1 MELQLF
7 GINHKTSDVSER
19 EKFIINESNQI
30 LLDSHLKNIF
40 NAKLESMYAP
50 AKYIVI
56 VRNPSKI
63 ARLDY
68 IMLTDL

>member
-30 LLDSHLKNIF
+30 LLDNHLKNIF
-40 NAKLESMYAP
+40 NDKLESLGELSLLP
-50 AKYIVI
+50 PIK
-56 VRNPSKI
+56 S
-63 ARLDY
+63 D
-68 IMLTDL
+68 

>member
-30 LLDSHLKNIF
+30 LLDNHLKNIF
-40 NAKLESMYAP
+40 NDNLKRRHNE
-50 AKYIVI
+50 
-56 VRNPSKI
+56 N
-63 ARLDY
+63 
-68 IMLTDL
+68 

>member
-30 LLDSHLKNIF
+30 LLDSHLKKVF
-40 NAKLESMYAP
+40 NNARAEKVTFYNSILEEDCTQTIYIAK
-50 AKYIVI
+50 K
-56 VRNPSKI
+56 
-63 ARLDY
+63 
-68 IMLTDL
+68 